1 MFDFDG
7 ANIGLVFNNA
17 FAIYLTLAQTQGNRR
32 KTSYE

>member
-17 FAIYLTLAQTQGNRR
+17 FPIYFGNEIDVGPN
-32 KTSYE
+32 KG